1 MPKSRL
7 APGAFTVEEWRRGDR
22 VILKKNPYFWQAD
35 RVKLDGV
42 EWISVPD
49 DNTRMLNVQAGQL
62 DTAIFVPFSRVE
74 ELKKDATS
82 MSISTDRPVKTTC

>member
-1 MPKSRL
+1 MAS
-7 APGAFTVEEWRRGDR
+7 GAFVVDEWRRGDR
-22 VILKKNPYFWQAD
+22 VILKKNPSFWEAD

-62 DTAIFVPFSRVE
+62 DAAIFVPFSRVA
-74 ELKKDATS
+74 ELKKTR
-82 MSISTDRPVKTTC
+82 I